1 MDKAK
6 KEVFDTKYE
15 DLVSKYENLKPL
27 LLTEEKEKIKSQ
39 MLRIIMDIQILTTD
53 FVKDNPYYCWL
64 KNFCEIRKEVK
75 KKIME
80 IIKDCNF

>member
-53 FVKDNPYYCWL
+53 FVKDNPYYC
-64 KNFCEIRKEVK
+64 
-75 KKIME
+75 
-80 IIKDCNF
+80 

>member
-1 MDKAK
+1 
-6 KEVFDTKYE
+6 
-15 DLVSKYENLKPL
+15 
-27 LLTEEKEKIKSQ
+27 

>member
-27 LLTEEKEKIKSQ
+27 LLTQEKEKIKSQ

-53 FVKDNPYYCWL
+53 FVKDNP
-64 KNFCEIRKEVK
+64 
-75 KKIME
+75 
-80 IIKDCNF
+80 DC

>member
-27 LLTEEKEKIKSQ
+27 LLTQEKEKIKSQ

-53 FVKDNPYYCWL
+53 FVKDNPDCWL
-64 KNFCEIRKEVK
+64 ENFCEIRKEVK